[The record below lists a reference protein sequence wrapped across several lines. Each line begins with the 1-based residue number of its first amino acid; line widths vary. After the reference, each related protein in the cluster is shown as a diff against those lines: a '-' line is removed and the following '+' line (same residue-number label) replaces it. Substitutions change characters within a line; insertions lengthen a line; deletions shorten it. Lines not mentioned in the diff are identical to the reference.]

1 MAALPPLISSNK
13 RVQLS
18 SAFLWHFIG
27 RKNSGFWLIRN
38 VFHPGSLKVFET
50 SLSFQQPWIRWCVGV
65 MVSTKG
71 QAFRLRPLGQ
81 RRPLEQSRAAT
92 LTGVGCID
100 WSALPEMEADTTE
113 SPEGTSGQ
121 ILYRSTLCCTNVQT
135 RAISTRSSL
144 AVSYPSTV
152 LTKCHLTIVFE
163 LGRIQHTCRTAVSNF

>member
-13 RVQLS
+13 RVQFS

-27 RKNSGFWLIRN
+27 SKNSGFWLIRN

-65 MVSTKG
+65 MVFSWSETSPWTE
-71 QAFRLRPLGQ
+71 FRRYFDF
-81 RRPLEQSRAAT
+81 
-92 LTGVGCID
+92 TGVGCNY
-100 WSALPEMEADTTE
+100 WCVLPEMEGDITK

-121 ILYRSTLCCTNVQT
+121 SLYHSTLCCTNVQT

-152 LTKCHLTIVFE
+152 LAICPLITVFE
-163 LGRIQHTCRTAVSNF
+163 LGLAYLRYLQGCCQKF